1 MIQAVLLAAGRGVRF
16 GGDAPKQLSLLGG
29 QSLVARA
36 VAAAGAVGPPLV
48 VVSDDRVAATLT
60 DVDVVRNDEP
70 ERGIASSLQVALR
83 ALEGRTEVD
92 AANHRLVID
101 ASGRDTR
108 GAGNAKAMII
118 VTMAS
123 EGAGTKVEVAT
134 DLAVTGKVA
143 QFGRGVLGDVS
154 TKLMGQFVE
163 NLERDVLT
171 TAGGGDTSH
180 MGGQYEQALES
191 AVAEM
196 PTMTHTVEAPSGPRK
211 IDSPEVAP
219 IDLFETAGAP
229 LTKRLIPIGVGA
241 LVLLILWRI
250 LRSNSK
256 D

>member
-1 MIQAVLLAAGRGVRF
+1 MEINDSFRVSTPIEDTWKVLTDIEGIAPCLPGAQLQEVDGDEYRGVV
-16 GGDAPKQLSLLGG
+16 K
-29 QSLVARA
+29 VK
-36 VAAAGAVGPPLV
+36 VGPIT
-48 VVSDDRVAATLT
+48 AQYKGTAK
-60 DVDVVRNDEP
+60 
-70 ERGIASSLQVALR
+70 IA
-83 ALEGRTEVD
+83 EVD
-92 AANHRLVID
+92 EANHRLVID

-123 EGAGTKVEVAT
+123 EGAGTKVDVAT
-134 DLAVTGKVA
+134 ELAVTGKVA

-191 AVAEM
+191 AVADM
-196 PTMTHTVEAPSGPRK
+196 PTMTHTVEVPSGPRK
-211 IDSPEVAP
+211 IDSPEVEP

-256 D
+256 G